1 MLLPQTYDIL
11 PMQISQALVQLATSG
26 TGERSVTRRSRNL
39 EPQTFL
45 DLPSPASL
53 ACLAPYPKLG
63 MARAFGLFVFI
74 DELFQFIEF
83 GWSDILKGDSE
94 CVLSDPLHTR
104 CFDQERFRCSRKD

>member
-1 MLLPQTYDIL
+1 MLLPRGYDIL
-11 PMQISQALVQLATSG
+11 PIRISQALIHLATRDKRD
-26 TGERSVTRRSRNL
+26 EREGRDRTFQNL
-39 EPQTFL
+39 GPQPFL

-53 ACLAPYPKLG
+53 ACLAPHPTLG

-83 GWSDILKGDSE
+83 GWSDIVKGDSE

-104 CFDQERFRCSRKD
+104 CFD